1 MEDYKSNSMKK
12 KEEASTEKR
21 VSTQIQGAASTKK
34 KGTLTKFSEA
44 FMPDDIS
51 NIKNYII
58 SETTDILVTA
68 LKKCI
73 DNTVH
78 RMLYGKSSTP
88 SNNNGKPSSG
98 LIPYYKSSLQE
109 NSVPYRPTTG
119 SLYSF
124 DEVEFSSLETVEQAI
139 RELRGVQERYGVVR
153 VADMYDVAHLEH
165 LIRWT
170 DNNYGWTDI
179 RSAHWTQYTNSDGE
193 DRYILKMPRPLPL

>member
-12 KEEASTEKR
+12 KEEALTEKR
-21 VSTQIQGAASTKK
+21 VSNQVQGATSTKK
-34 KGTLTKFSEA
+34 KGTLTKISEA

-51 NIKNYII
+51 SIKSKIA
-58 SETTDILVTA
+58 SEATDILVTA

-73 DNTVH
+73 DNAVH
-78 RMLYGKSSTP
+78 RLLYGNSSNSS
-88 SNNNGKPSSG
+88 SNSNKPAST
-98 LIPYYKSSLQE
+98 LTPYYKTSLD
-109 NSVPYRPTTG
+109 NSVPYRPNTG
-119 SLYSF
+119 SIYSF
-124 DEVEFSSLETVEQAI
+124 DEVEFVSLDAVEQAI
-139 RELRGVQERYGVVR
+139 RELKGVQERYGVVR

-179 RSAHWTQYTNSDGE
+179 RAAYWTRYTNQDGE